1 MHTAVSK
8 VAIKESDYCSLQEKG
23 KDFTARQV

>member
-8 VAIKESDYCSLQEKG
+8 VAIKESDYRSLQEKG
-23 KDFTARQV
+23 KDFTAQQV